1 MRYARVL
8 TTMTC
13 LSALLFLPACAKSS
27 KTRVASDDRSHGQ
40 VQSQDIAAGTSHP
53 SQERL
58 ERPVASTSPITCV
71 QHRDSRGRMV
81 YDNPACADKYR
92 RQQTEVAA
100 VCASFVDRGDQIRM
114 SGDPNYPDRPS
125 ASRMVEPV
133 QDPTHPDQNRLAVD
147 PNYPDRTRSSTTAE
161 PVQDPALH
169 DGNVNTALNNVLNA
183 EAAGNEGNIPE
194 MLRRTR
200 MSLDGV
206 NALQGAGNN
215 PYLHSAVMDLRE
227 AMTVGCRNQ
236 IAPAALG
243 DARAKLSQAALAGGS
258 THALKTGSRLT
269 TQTVTGELV
278 RDTSSSGT
286 MSGEHF
292 LVRDR
297 QNNEIPI
304 RLSPEMSTQVHPGDI
319 VEAQIDSKGEVV
331 AISKAQ

>member
-1 MRYARVL
+1 MSYARVL

-27 KTRVASDDRSHGQ
+27 KTRVASDDRGHGQ

-100 VCASFVDRGDQIRM
+100 VCASFVDRGDQARM
-114 SGDPNYPDRPS
+114 SGDPNYPDRAS
-125 ASRMVEPV
+125 ASPMSEPV
-133 QDPTHPDQNRLAVD
+133 QESAHR
-147 PNYPDRTRSSTTAE
+147 
-161 PVQDPALH
+161 
-169 DGNVNTALNNVLNA
+169 DGNVNTALNDVLKA

-286 MSGEHF
+286 MGGEHF

>member
-13 LSALLFLPACAKSS
+13 LSVLLFLPACAKSS
-27 KTRVASDDRSHGQ
+27 KNRVASDDRSHGQ

-53 SQERL
+53 SQERI
-58 ERPVASTSPITCV
+58 ERPVASTSPMTCV
-71 QHRDSRGRMV
+71 SHRDSRGRMV
-81 YDNPACADKYR
+81 YDDPACADQYR
-92 RQQTEVAA
+92 REQTEVAA

-114 SGDPNYPDRPS
+114 SGDPNYPDRAP
-125 ASRMVEPV
+125 ASRMSEPV
-133 QDPTHPDQNRLAVD
+133 QDPAHPDGSVNTA
-147 PNYPDRTRSSTTAE
+147 PRTSE

-169 DGNVNTALNNVLNA
+169 DGDVNTALNNVRKA

-200 MSLDGV
+200 MSLDTV

-215 PYLHSAVMDLRE
+215 PYLHSAAMDLRE

-236 IAPAALG
+236 IASAALS
-243 DARAKLSQAALAGGS
+243 DARVKLSQAAYAGVTPS
-258 THALKTGSRLT
+258 TLKTGSRLT

-286 MSGEHF
+286 MGGEHF
-292 LVRDR
+292 IVRDR
-297 QNNEIPI
+297 QNHEIPI
-304 RLSPEMSTQVHPGDI
+304 RLSPEMSNQVHPGDI

>member
-81 YDNPACADKYR
+81 YDNPACTDKYR

-114 SGDPNYPDRPS
+114 SGDPNYPDRAS
-125 ASRMVEPV
+125 ASPMSEPV
-133 QDPTHPDQNRLAVD
+133 R
-147 PNYPDRTRSSTTAE
+147 
-161 PVQDPALH
+161 DPAQESAH
-169 DGNVNTALNNVLNA
+169 RDGNVNTALNDVLKA

-243 DARAKLSQAALAGGS
+243 DARAKLSQAAVAGGS

-269 TQTVTGELV
+269 AQTVTGELV

>member
-100 VCASFVDRGDQIRM
+100 VCASFVDRGDQARM
-114 SGDPNYPDRPS
+114 SGDPNYPDRAS
-125 ASRMVEPV
+125 ASPMSEPV
-133 QDPTHPDQNRLAVD
+133 RDPAHPDGNVNTASRTAEPIQDPT
-147 PNYPDRTRSSTTAE
+147 
-161 PVQDPALH
+161 LH

>member
-53 SQERL
+53 SQERI

-81 YDNPACADKYR
+81 YDNPACTDKYR
-92 RQQTEVAA
+92 RQQTEVVAA
-100 VCASFVDRGDQIRM
+100 CASFVDRGDRVRM
-114 SGDPNYPDRPS
+114 SGDPNYPDRAS
-125 ASRMVEPV
+125 ASPMSEPV
-133 QDPTHPDQNRLAVD
+133 R
-147 PNYPDRTRSSTTAE
+147 
-161 PVQDPALH
+161 DPAQESAH
-169 DGNVNTALNNVLNA
+169 RDGNVNSALNDVLKA